1 MSGSFVLCN
10 EYTPADKANKTCT
23 STDKQPS
30 KTVEASM
37 EGNRIV
43 RLSLS
48 SLPTFA
54 GEEAKDDEDASEFK
68 S

>member
-1 MSGSFVLCN
+1 
-10 EYTPADKANKTCT
+10 
-23 STDKQPS
+23 
-30 KTVEASM
+30 M

-54 GEEAKDDEDASEFK
+54 GEEAKDDEDTSEFK
-68 S
+68 SQRSVPNQNSEVTVKSCCNLAEGERLS